1 MNSYQ
6 IFDKGDII
14 RLRDDLAF
22 KDFINIKNKRILD
35 KMLYALMLI
44 YNRAYED
51 RENIF
56 KNTYVQI
63 LDIVDEEY
71 LFIEIVDSDKDFL
84 ISRPLFIHITFIDKD
99 VLRTV
104 FIDKNTKKRVRRYD
118 NKLKNNNYGKSKF
131 FHKDKF
137 ERK

>member
-14 RLRDDLAF
+14 RLRDDLTI
-22 KDFINIKNKRILD
+22 KDFINIKNRRILE
-35 KMLYALMLI
+35 KMLSTLMI
-44 YNRAYED
+44 INTRVCED
-51 RENIF
+51 TFR
-56 KNTYVQI
+56 NTYVQI
-63 LDIVDEEY
+63 LDIVNEEY
-71 LFIEIVDSDKDFL
+71 LFVEIVDSDKEFL
-84 ISRPLFIHITFIDKD
+84 IYRPLFIHITFVDKD
-99 VLRTV
+99 VLRTI

-118 NKLKNNNYGKSKF
+118 NKLKNSNYGKSKF